1 MLSLINLAWLKPSV
15 RRIKL
20 SLVLGLDVDFV
31 DRDVAIQQVIKWTGR
46 GTGFPIVVFG
56 PEGCGKTSWLLQSV
70 EVLREAGFDVI
81 YFNPMRRRFEV
92 ELGIESLRQHALNVL
107 KQAASEYALAKLA
120 WSVIDLA
127 IEAIKHGRGR
137 LAVIVDDAFQYLDKR
152 EAALIIKGMLEL
164 IEHPPE
170 HYEKIV
176 AIAAT
181 SEGLSREEIGRHL
194 WAHLTPM
201 WNMPKEG
208 FRQLYEELPGSKPPF
223 DDVWR
228 LTGGNPR
235 VLAELYGSG
244 WRTEDVVK
252 RLIDSKYL
260 TTDTI
265 RKWRNWL
272 TEAIEDPDRLWG
284 KDAPED
290 LLRWLVEKNLVIYN
304 MHHREPQFW
313 IDEPPPERDPELG
326 IGRDVAWQT
335 PIHREA
341 VRRVLKE
348 VSI

>member
-1 MLSLINLAWLKPSV
+1 M

-20 SLVLGLDVDFV
+20 SLVSGLDVDFV
-31 DRDVAIQQVIKWTGR
+31 DRDVAIQQVIKWAGR

-92 ELGIESLRQHALNVL
+92 EVGIESLRQHALNVL

-194 WAHLTPM
+194 WSMIMPM

-208 FRQLYEELPGSKPPF
+208 FRQLYDKVPGQKPPF
-223 DDVWR
+223 
-228 LTGGNPR
+228 
-235 VLAELYGSG
+235 
-244 WRTEDVVK
+244 ED
-252 RLIDSKYL
+252 
-260 TTDTI
+260 
-265 RKWRNWL
+265 
-272 TEAIEDPDRLWG
+272 
-284 KDAPED
+284 
-290 LLRWLVEKNLVIYN
+290 
-304 MHHREPQFW
+304 
-313 IDEPPPERDPELG
+313 
-326 IGRDVAWQT
+326 
-335 PIHREA
+335 
-341 VRRVLKE
+341 
-348 VSI
+348 